1 MGRIKDSKGLYV
13 AISILLA
20 IIFWL
25 YVRAENDI
33 PMENQVRGIPIQIA
47 NEDVLE
53 SRGLMVSE
61 IDPETINITF
71 EGSSSVVPRLN
82 RNNVTVSV
90 DVSRITSEGS
100 YDLTYTVA
108 MPTNLNTTGG
118 SGITRSSN
126 VESIRVTVVP
136 LYTRE
141 ISIEGTFVGEV
152 ADGYQAG
159 ELEITPETVTISG
172 EESVV
177 NQVARA
183 VVEVGGDALTET
195 YTGDLP
201 ITLLDRDG
209 NVIEDDRISLSVD
222 TALVILPVQVVRDVP
237 LTVNLIPGGG
247 ISQEDIDRYVKVEID
262 PATISVAGSAE
273 DLEAI
278 TSISLGDIDLSTVLT
293 TASVERNIE
302 IANELTNISGVSR
315 ATVTI
320 TIEGLEMRTV
330 DVSNFELRN
339 VSAGYHADIVTQS
352 IDIQIRGPRE
362 SLDQISPSQIL
373 VVGDLTDIVSAT
385 GRYTVPARV
394 YLNGPD
400 DVGVVGEYTVTVQV
414 TR

>member
-61 IDPETINITF
+61 VEPAAINITF

-90 DVSRITSEGS
+90 DVARITSEGS

>member
-33 PMENQVRGIPIQIA
+33 PMETQVRGIPIQIT

-141 ISIEGTFVGEV
+141 LSIEGTFVGEV